1 MPPDSSKFPLTWIA
15 QQITAGQR
23 DFLGGFTETAAL
35 PTEAE
40 ALAFFLLLSLP
51 LSAILLIPEAGAEG
65 PLDGR
70 IICLDPGHGGSDP
83 GAINTTYTLEESD
96 INLEVSYGLRYL
108 LEGDGATVV
117 MARTADQYLINSDRY
132 DFCNQQE
139 AYILISV
146 HTNSHTD
153 PTWDGSMTLYG
164 PHEP

>member
-1 MPPDSSKFPLTWIA
+1 MNKSRRAASKRATREPAVKLKF
-15 QQITAGQR
+15 
-23 DFLGGFTETAAL
+23 FF
-35 PTEAE
+35 
-40 ALAFFLLLSLP
+40 AFFLLLSLP

-70 IICLDPGHGGSDP
+70 IICLDPGHGGVDP
-83 GAINTTYTLEESD
+83 GAINTTYNLEESD

-139 AYILISV
+139 ADILISV